1 MKILTLILV
10 TFFYIQAIAC
20 AVPYNATIGPYTVSF
35 DMGFSNYYF
44 TESPWKATESLS
56 GQKYEVGSVDVYKN
70 SDHAEGI
77 AIIAI
82 THNDEDQSFLS
93 PSASAKKS
101 FGEVSDSATV
111 RTIDGVSGSIATVK
125 LDNGITICMAQYHPT
140 FDPKR
145 LNVSIVSN
153 YPWDDGT
160 LQLLKTIH
168 IEKINATT

>member
-1 MKILTLILV
+1 MKILTLLLV
-10 TFFYIQAIAC
+10 TFFYIQAIVW

-44 TESPWKATESLS
+44 TETPWKATESLS

-70 SDHAEGI
+70 SDYTEGI

-93 PSASAKKS
+93 PSASAKS
-101 FGEVSDSATV
+101 FGEVFDSAAV
-111 RTIDGVSGSIATVK
+111 RTIDGVSGTIWSSK
-125 LDNGITICMAQYHPT
+125 LDNGITIYMAQYHPA

-153 YPWDDGT
+153 YLWDEGT

-168 IEKINATT
+168 VEKINATT